1 MTQAGHV
8 PGAGSPAATASER
21 ARRDMLRDARVTARG
36 GLIVLFAALIGGIS
50 NLFGL
55 LIQPRRG

>member
-1 MTQAGHV
+1 MTNSTLLLT
-8 PGAGSPAATASER
+8 P
-21 ARRDMLRDARVTARG
+21 ARG